1 MAGLY
6 VGALAV
12 AVVQLVRSR
21 DRRLIPLIVMLA
33 LLSLARAPGVEHRW
47 STLGHVGA
55 ALAGLAL
62 ALVIPHRS
70 GR

>member
-1 MAGLY
+1 MVGLY

-21 DRRLIPLIVMLA
+21 DRRLIPLVAMLA
-33 LLSLARAPGVEHRW
+33 FLAAAQARGVTDRW
-47 STLGHVGA
+47 STAGHVGA
-55 ALAGLAL
+55 ALAGLTL
-62 ALVIPHRS
+62 ALVVPPRP

>member
-12 AVVQLVRSR
+12 AVVQLVRSH

-33 LLSLARAPGVEHRW
+33 LLSLARAPGVDPGW
-47 STLGHVGA
+47 STLAHVGA

-62 ALVIPHRS
+62 ALVIPQRP

>member
-33 LLSLARAPGVEHRW
+33 LLSLARAPGVDPGW
-47 STLGHVGA
+47 STFGHVGA

-62 ALVIPHRS
+62 ALVIPQRP

>member
-21 DRRLIPLIVMLA
+21 DRRLIPLLVMLA
-33 LLSLARAPGVEHRW
+33 LLAASHARGLSDRW
-47 STLGHVGA
+47 TTAAHAGA
-55 ALAGLAL
+55 ALAGFAL
-62 ALVIPHRS
+62 ALVVPPRP